1 MPAHV
6 QIIPDT
12 QAQTITAFLAR
23 SATLCE
29 LRLRVAVMHRRSPS
43 LKPHTP
49 GHMPPQPHTTEAAPP
64 SRAQDSS
71 LSVSDQVGVGGPQLQ
86 VGGDPSLFNK
96 RMDA

>member
-29 LRLRVAVMHRRSPS
+29 LLRLRVAVMHRRSPS

-71 LSVSDQVGVGGPQLQ
+71 LSVSDQVGMVGPR
-86 VGGDPSLFNK
+86 PSVSL
-96 RMDA
+96 